1 MLVRLFARLTTARSV
16 LDFFCRPV
24 RISSYSSRAEL
35 GSDHVRRDWAEARPP
50 ANVGV
55 GSRGCRDLRGVGG
68 RDGGGPRFPYDT
80 STGARH
86 FTGPG
91 LAIQLFACPVSCAY
105 FGHVRQN
112 PTLNMTRS
120 SGRRSHGDRTGI
132 NGQVPA
138 WSLGDCHRHASTKRY
153 LQRRRAAG
161 AAGGHDA
168 LPASRHVVCLGFEGR
183 RKVCPWR
190 VLMYPPGARDVFPT
204 STHSH

>member
-1 MLVRLFARLTTARSV
+1 VPGRTLEWFLPPRYTHSEHSSTAAFRNYRMLVRLFARLTTARSV
-16 LDFFCRPV
+16 LDFFCWPV

-91 LAIQLFACPVSCAY
+91 LAIQLFACPVPCAY
-105 FGHVRQN
+105 FGHVRPN
-112 PTLNMTRS
+112 PQHDQVVGQKEPRRPDQDQRS
-120 SGRRSHGDRTGI
+120 SSRVESRRLPSPR
-132 NGQVPA
+132 QYQALPA
-138 WSLGDCHRHASTKRY
+138 T
-153 LQRRRAAG
+153 
-161 AAGGHDA
+161 AAGGGGGWWA
-168 LPASRHVVCLGFEGR
+168 
-183 RKVCPWR
+183 
-190 VLMYPPGARDVFPT
+190 
-204 STHSH
+204 